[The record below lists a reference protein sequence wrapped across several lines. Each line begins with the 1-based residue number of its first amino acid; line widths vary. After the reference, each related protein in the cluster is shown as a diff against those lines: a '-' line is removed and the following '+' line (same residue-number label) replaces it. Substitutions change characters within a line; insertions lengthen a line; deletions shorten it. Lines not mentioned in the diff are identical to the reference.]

1 MQILDE
7 GRLTDSH
14 GKVVSFRN
22 ALIVLTSNVG
32 VSEIP
37 DNQEF
42 TNEEEEQ
49 FILEGMRKKF
59 SPEFINRIDNVIVF
73 NTLAQPEIQKIVDLQ
88 MRKLTKRLSAV
99 GVSMIYTDDVV
110 AWVAEHGYQK
120 NYGVRPIRR
129 LIQTQIEDKISELI
143 ITQQVDSIT
152 INVVDGAINVQSSR

>member
-1 MQILDE
+1 
-7 GRLTDSH
+7 
-14 GKVVSFRN
+14 
-22 ALIVLTSNVG
+22 
-32 VSEIP
+32 
-37 DNQEF
+37 
-42 TNEEEEQ
+42 
-49 FILEGMRKKF
+49 
-59 SPEFINRIDNVIVF
+59 
-73 NTLAQPEIQKIVDLQ
+73 

-152 INVVDGAINVQSSR
+152 INVVDGAINVQSSRW